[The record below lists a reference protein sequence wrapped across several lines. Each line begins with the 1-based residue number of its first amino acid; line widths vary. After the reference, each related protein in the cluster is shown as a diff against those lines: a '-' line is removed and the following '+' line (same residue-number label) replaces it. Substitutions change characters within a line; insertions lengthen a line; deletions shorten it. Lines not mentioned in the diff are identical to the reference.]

1 MSKYRALKRKPYRIK
16 IKNSFVKSRYFW
28 FPIIF
33 LVIISTTFY
42 FFVFWGEIQ
51 VLEVKISGNKNV
63 ESQNIKNAIS
73 DKINRKI
80 LSLSIPSFFK
90 TGGKWI
96 VSSKSI
102 FLVDKNAVKEE
113 ILNDFPEID
122 NVKIEKKFP
131 NSLVL
136 EIKERTPAAVFCQN
150 EKCFLIDDK
159 GIIFKTEIGD
169 LGGRLVIQL
178 LGSQNDFSLG
188 QEAVGKDIIDLIHK
202 IEKNLNDNFQV
213 EVKRAE
219 ISLPERLNI
228 ETSENWKIYFNLKS
242 DMDLQIT
249 KLNFLLKTE
258 VLPEIRKNLEYIDL
272 RFNRAYYK

>member
-1 MSKYRALKRKPYRIK
+1 MSKYRVLKRKPYRIK

-33 LVIISTTFY
+33 LIIISTIFY
-42 FFVFWGEIQ
+42 FFVFWGKIQ
-51 VLEVKISGNKNV
+51 VSKIKISGNKNV

-80 LSLSIPSFFK
+80 LSLPIPSFLK
-90 TGGKWI
+90 TGGNWT

-122 NVKIEKKFP
+122 SVKIEKKFP

-136 EIKERTPAAVFCQN
+136 EIRERTSVAVFCQN
-150 EKCFLIDDK
+150 EKCFSIDDK
-159 GIIFKTEIGD
+159 GIIFKTETESLDGK
-169 LGGRLVIQL
+169 LVIRL
-178 LGSQNDFSLG
+178 LGSQNDFALG

-213 EVKRAE
+213 EVKGAE

-228 ETSENWKIYFNLKS
+228 ETSENWKVYFNLKS
-242 DMDLQIT
+242 DIDLQIT
-249 KLNFLLKTE
+249 KLNFLLKE
-258 VLPEIRKNLEYIDL
+258 KVLSEIRKNLEYIDL